1 MLKINVALSPYKS
14 QQLIHRK
21 VRDRMLQIMI
31 AMHLSCK
38 LKVAPHHV
46 MQQ

>member
-1 MLKINVALSPYKS
+1 MLKINVALSPYN
-14 QQLIHRK
+14 LIGK

-31 AMHLSCK
+31 AMHLSYK
-38 LKVAPHHV
+38 LKVTLHHV